1 MTDRLTHRSCSALFT
16 PLHFALVKHVKRQII
31 RLRLAHILRRGGGAG
46 SGHKDATLLSKPGA
60 VPHLRQPGPDHNAC
74 TVGCS
79 GRWAGRR
86 RAGPRAGSG
95 TRENRVYSGGNGR
108 TAPMAAPRCHGAVR
122 GLSVL

>member
-60 VPHLRQPGPDHNAC
+60 CPICASQDRTTTLARLVARADGQA
-74 TVGCS
+74 V
-79 GRWAGRR
+79 
-86 RAGPRAGSG
+86 AGPGRAEGRQWDE
-95 TRENRVYSGGNGR
+95 RE
-108 TAPMAAPRCHGAVR
+108 
-122 GLSVL
+122 